1 MKVEM
6 QNEDVVSEQFRLSMK
21 AVEETGFSI
30 LGKIE
35 KRSEEVFDGVHSFM
49 TGIEETDAYRLGN
62 SYASC
67 LRGVEVG
74 VLQLLERR
82 TVEGD
87 VSAIEKTSRSAAAGV
102 KTLVKRLEEDDVYF
116 EGKTSP
122 LLGIVEMIEDIQ
134 AKEDVVVKTSR
145 STATDVK
152 KLVKRLGKDDGKT
165 VELLEGIQAKLLGI
179 TKQMNVT
186 GNRDIKRWDA
196 LMSHLNRDRWWQVWK
211 WSVWNFRVSF
221 TRRED

>member
-1 MKVEM
+1 MEVEV
-6 QNEDVVSEQFRLSMK
+6 QDESRGEQFRLSMK

-30 LGKIE
+30 LGRIE

-67 LRGVEVG
+67 LRGIEAGVVE
-74 VLQLLERR
+74 LLSRR
-82 TVEGD
+82 TLAGD
-87 VSAIEKTSRSAAAGV
+87 VSAI
-102 KTLVKRLEEDDVYF
+102 D
-116 EGKTSP
+116 
-122 LLGIVEMIEDIQ
+122 
-134 AKEDVVVKTSR
+134 KTSR

-165 VELLEGIQAKLLGI
+165 VVLLEDIQEKLLGI
-179 TKQMNVT
+179 SKQMRVT
-186 GNRDIKRWDA
+186 ENKDIKRWDV
-196 LMSHLNRDRWWQVWK
+196 LVSHLNRGRWWQVWK
-211 WSVWNFRVSF
+211 WPIWNFRVSF

>member
-1 MKVEM
+1 MKTET
-6 QNEDVVSEQFRLSMK
+6 QDEARDEQFRLSMK

-30 LGKIE
+30 LGRIE
-35 KRSEEVFDGVHSFM
+35 KRSEDVFDGVHSFM
-49 TGIEETDAYRLGN
+49 TGLEETDAYRLGN

-67 LRGVEVG
+67 LRGVEAG
-74 VLQLLERR
+74 VVELLSRR
-82 TVEGD
+82 SVEGD

-145 STATDVK
+145 STATSVK
-152 KLVKRLGKDDGKT
+152 TLVKRLGKDDGKT
-165 VELLEGIQAKLLGI
+165 VELLEDIQAKLLGI
-179 TKQMNVT
+179 SKQMNVT
-186 GNRDIKRWDA
+186 ENKDIKRWDA
-196 LMSHLNRDRWWQVWK
+196 LMSHLNRARWWQVWK
-211 WSVWNFRVSF
+211 WSIWNFRVSF
-221 TRRED
+221 SRKEK

>member
-1 MKVEM
+1 ME
-6 QNEDVVSEQFRLSMK
+6 NEIQDESRGEQFRLSMK

-30 LGKIE
+30 LERIE
-35 KRSEEVFDGVHSFM
+35 KRSEKVFDGVHSFM

-67 LRGVEVG
+67 LRGVEAG
-74 VLQLLERR
+74 VVELLSRR

-102 KTLVKRLEEDDVYF
+102 KE
-116 EGKTSP
+116 
-122 LLGIVEMIEDIQ
+122 
-134 AKEDVVVKTSR
+134 
-145 STATDVK
+145 
-152 KLVKRLGKDDGKT
+152 LVKRLGKDDGKT
-165 VELLEGIQAKLLGI
+165 VALLEDIQDELIGINKTLAGI
-179 TKQMNVT
+179 SKQMRVT
-186 GNRDIKRWDA
+186 ENKDIKRWDA

-221 TRRED
+221 SRKED